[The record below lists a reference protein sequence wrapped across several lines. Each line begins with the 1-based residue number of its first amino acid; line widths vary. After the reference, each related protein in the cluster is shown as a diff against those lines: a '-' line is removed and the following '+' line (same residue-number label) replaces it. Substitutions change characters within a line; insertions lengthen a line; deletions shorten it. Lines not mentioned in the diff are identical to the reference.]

1 MYFKT
6 SDGNEDVIPLLLEAT
21 VEIVNNSKHANH
33 PRIPNRNRSEQ
44 KLFWSQGYSNWSE
57 EEFKD
62 RLRIN
67 RRDFEYILAAITP
80 HIRKEPTVMIPEPIE
95 CHRQLALTLYR
106 LAHGCSFKVLK
117 DVFGVSQSVA
127 TETGD

>member
-44 KLFWSQGYSNWSE
+44 KLFWSQGYSNWLE

-62 RLRIN
+62 RLYESTSLRISYSMSHTYKRN
-67 RRDFEYILAAITP
+67 P
-80 HIRKEPTVMIPEPIE
+80 
-95 CHRQLALTLYR
+95 
-106 LAHGCSFKVLK
+106 
-117 DVFGVSQSVA
+117 
-127 TETGD
+127 